1 MGATRQELWQQL
13 TQDTFDLLVVGGGA
27 SGAGVALE
35 AALRGLKVA
44 LVERHD
50 YSEGTSSRSTKLLHG
65 GVRYLELA
73 VKQLDRVQLN
83 LVRDALH
90 ERATLLRLAPHLS
103 RPLWL
108 LTPLYR
114 PWEIPYYG
122 IGLKL
127 YDLLAGSSRL
137 EAALIFSPQSALQHF
152 PGLKGDGLRGAVA
165 YQDGQFDDAR
175 FNLALV
181 QTALEAGAT
190 LLNYCE
196 VTALLKSGGKLAG
209 AVVRNGLTG
218 EEAEVSARAVV
229 NATGP
234 FGDALRLLDDPQAE
248 PILRASSGAHLVL
261 DARYSPPD
269 TGLLIPRTEDGRVLF
284 VLPWQ
289 GMTLVGTTDDPAQP
303 VDHPGVSEQEIT
315 YMLRQLQPY
324 LGTIPRSEV
333 RAVWSGLRPLIA
345 RPQADTARLA
355 RDHLIQQSASGLLT
369 LTGGKWTTYRKMALD
384 LVNYAVQQFGLKAG
398 ESRSET
404 QLLVGAQQYRP
415 GGQVDRAQRFSLTP
429 QTAHTLYHT
438 YGDRADQ
445 VAALGTQPL
454 VEGWPMVQ
462 GQVTYAAR
470 HEQAQTPMD
479 VLARRTRLAFLNQ
492 QAAGLA
498 LPQVGQLL
506 AQELGWDA
514 AETDRQISL
523 ARQMLDTAI

>member
-1 MGATRQELWQQL
+1 MGSTRQELWQQL

-44 LVERHD
+44 LVERRD
-50 YSEGTSSRSTKLLHG
+50 FSEGTSSRSTKLLHG

-90 ERATLLRLAPHLS
+90 ERTTLLRLAPHLS

-127 YDLLAGSSRL
+127 YDLLAGTARL
-137 EAALIFSPQSALQHF
+137 EASRIFSSQSALQHF
-152 PGLKGDGLRGAVA
+152 PGLKGAGLRGAVA

-196 VTALLKSGGKLAG
+196 ATALLKSGGKLTG

-218 EEAEVSARAVV
+218 EEAEVSARVIV

-234 FGDALRLLDDPQAE
+234 FGDALRQLDDPQAE

-355 RDHLIQQSASGLLT
+355 RDHLIQKSPSGLLT

-404 QLLVGAQQYRP
+404 HLLVGAQQYRI
-415 GGQVDRAQRFSLTP
+415 GGETELAQRFSLTP
-429 QTAHTLYHT
+429 QVAHTLYHT

-445 VAALGTQPL
+445 VATLGIQPL
-454 VEGWPMVQ
+454 VEGWPMTE
-462 GQVTYAAR
+462 GQVIYAAR

-479 VLARRTRLAFLNQ
+479 VLARRTRLAFLDQ
-492 QAAGLA
+492 PAAHRA

-514 AETDRQISL
+514 SETDRQIHL
-523 ARQMLDTAI
+523 TRQMLDTAI

>member
-1 MGATRQELWQQL
+1 MGPTRQELWQQL
-13 TQDTFDLLVVGGGA
+13 THHSFDLLVVGGGA

-35 AALRGLKVA
+35 AVLRGLKVA

-50 YSEGTSSRSTKLLHG
+50 FSEGTSSRSTKLLHG

-90 ERATLLRLAPHLS
+90 ERTTLLRLAPHLS
-103 RPLWL
+103 HPLWL

-114 PWEIPYYG
+114 TWEIPYYG

-127 YDLLAGSSRL
+127 YDLLAGTARL
-137 EAALIFSPQSALQHF
+137 EASRIFSAQAARQHF
-152 PGLKGDGLRGAVA
+152 PGLIPDGLRGAVA

-181 QTALEAGAT
+181 QTALEEGAT

-196 VTALLKSGGKLAG
+196 VTALLKNEGKLTG

-218 EEAEVSARAVV
+218 QEGEVRARVVV

-234 FGDALRLLDDPQAE
+234 FGDALRQLDDPQTE
-248 PILRASSGAHLVL
+248 PILRASSGAHLIL
-261 DARYSPPD
+261 DSRYSPPD

-303 VDHPGVSEQEIT
+303 VDHPGVSEQEVT

-355 RDHLIQQSASGLLT
+355 RDHLIQKSPSGLLT

-384 LVNYAVQQFGLKAG
+384 LVNYAVQQFDLKAG
-398 ESRSET
+398 PARSET
-404 QLLVGAQQYRP
+404 HLLTGAHRFRP
-415 GGQVDRAQRFSLTP
+415 GGEVDLVQRFSLTP
-429 QTAHTLYHT
+429 QAAHTLYHT
-438 YGDRADQ
+438 YGDRTDQ
-445 VAALGTQPL
+445 VVALGSSPL
-454 VEGWPMVQ
+454 VEGWPMTQ
-462 GQVTYAAR
+462 GQVIYAAR

-479 VLARRTRLAFLNQ
+479 VLARRTRLAFLDQRAAQ
-492 QAAGLA
+492 QA
-498 LPQVGQLL
+498 LPRVGQLL

-514 AETDRQISL
+514 TETDRQINR